1 MKKNRLARL
10 GTGVGAIALRL
21 LVAGCAAEGLADGP
35 LPATG
40 LPDGSVEARDIA
52 IVYANRANSSGDLSV
67 ATPYIEAAARGEC
80 YLVGVSADGKP
91 QAFSG
96 TFELSE
102 ENGRRRDAEIQKNIE
117 SVIGLNWSAQTEES
131 DLFSALCAA
140 NSRLAEGNPDVPN
153 LLIVID
159 SGISTAGP
167 VNFTEEATREA
178 LLEPEALIATL
189 RESGDL
195 AKFENIDEVVWFGL
209 GDTSGAQSDSE
220 VAPNEGTKAALK
232 IFYRTLFESAG
243 VELGD
248 DQEVFR
254 AGSGTAPAEG
264 LPGVTVVDMP
274 RIPLDENGNPVRL
287 GDNVEFDEL
296 KSDGAIAFA
305 YDSDALADEAAA
317 RDALKDHINQLIDF
331 PTLKVVV
338 NGYTDT
344 AGDASY
350 NLDLSQRR
358 ANTVKA
364 LMVDAGVPESQ
375 ITAVGM
381 GEDATYDTDEQN
393 RRVEIVLG

>member
-1 MKKNRLARL
+1 
-10 GTGVGAIALRL
+10 
-21 LVAGCAAEGLADGP
+21 
-35 LPATG
+35 
-40 LPDGSVEARDIA
+40 
-52 IVYANRANSSGDLSV
+52 
-67 ATPYIEAAARGEC
+67 
-80 YLVGVSADGKP
+80 
-91 QAFSG
+91 
-96 TFELSE
+96 
-102 ENGRRRDAEIQKNIE
+102 
-117 SVIGLNWSAQTEES
+117 
-131 DLFSALCAA
+131 
-140 NSRLAEGNPDVPN
+140 
-153 LLIVID
+153 VID

-232 IFYRTLFESAG
+232 IFYRTLFEAAG

-254 AGSGTAPAEG
+254 AGSGSAPAEG

-296 KSDGAIAFA
+296 KSDGAIKFD
-305 YDSDALADEAAA
+305 YDSDALADESAA
-317 RDALKDHINQLIDF
+317 REALKDHINQLIDF

-381 GEDATYDTDEQN
+381 GEDATYETDEQN